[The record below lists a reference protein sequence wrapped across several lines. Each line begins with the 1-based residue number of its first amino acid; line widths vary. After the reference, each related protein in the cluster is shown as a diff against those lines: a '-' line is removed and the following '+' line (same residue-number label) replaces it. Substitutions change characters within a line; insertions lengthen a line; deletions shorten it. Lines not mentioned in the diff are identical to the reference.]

1 MVNNKQAKK
10 SYQLEEGD
18 SIDVDSFERF
28 LDQQALDETPNV
40 DIPRIYERDDYL
52 ILNKPK

>member
-1 MVNNKQAKK
+1 MVNKKQAKK
-10 SYQLEEGD
+10 SYQLVEGD

-40 DIPRIYERDDYL
+40 HIPRIYETDDYV